1 MPKQGTT
8 LQAVK
13 RSFTVLNT
21 LNELGGAGVTAVAN
35 ELGLPK
41 STAHNHLNTLYDLG
55 YVVRV
60 NNEYHV
66 ATHVLALGEYA
77 RNQRKVYTFA
87 RPEVDELAE
96 GTGESANLLI
106 EEHGR
111 GVYLY
116 RANGENAV
124 QVDTYAGKRTSL
136 HCTALGKC
144 ILANLPERRV
154 EEIIRSH
161 GLPARTDNTI
171 TDPDE
176 LWEELEAVRE
186 RGYAFDDEE
195 RLSGIRCVAAPVVLS
210 DGSVMGA
217 ISVAAPTSRMKDEW
231 FRSELP
237 EKVVSATNVVEIN
250 IEYS

>member
-1 MPKQGTT
+1 MPQQGTT
-8 LQAVK
+8 LQAVE

-21 LNELGGAGVTAVAN
+21 LNELDGAGVTAVAN

-55 YVVRV
+55 YVVRKDS
-60 NNEYHV
+60 EYQV

-77 RNQRKVYTFA
+77 RNQREIFTFA

-96 GTGESANLLI
+96 VTGESANLLI

-116 RANGENAV
+116 RADGENAV
-124 QVDTYAGKRTSL
+124 QVDTFAGKQTAL

-144 ILANLPERRV
+144 ILANLPESRV
-154 EEIIRSH
+154 EEILRTH
-161 GLPARTDNTI
+161 GLPARTDDTI

-176 LWEELEAVRE
+176 LRGELETVRE

-195 RLSGIRCVAAPVVLS
+195 RLPGVRCVAAPVVLS
-210 DGSVMGA
+210 DGTVMGA
-217 ISVAAPTSRMKDEW
+217 ISVAGPTSRMRGEL

-250 IEYS
+250 LEYS